1 MTKTSYLDA
10 NLALNGMHHFVFG
23 MLRRKQF
30 EIYFHFL
37 VLFSQLSVRAD
48 SHRPSQLTCKLTCF
62 KSCDLKLL
70 TEMG

>member
-10 NLALNGMHHFVFG
+10 NLALNGVHHFVFG

-37 VLFSQLSVRAD
+37 VLYFHS
-48 SHRPSQLTCKLTCF
+48 
-62 KSCDLKLL
+62 
-70 TEMG
+70 